1 MLLALYVLVV
11 PSVPSLPNQCQQQ
24 RRRWWETVLLWRA
37 SCANRAIIPA
47 EQCVALFP
55 SDRRPETT
63 ETLAA
68 WQPAHTRCAPPAVI
82 QRVCLTAPLAG
93 CRLRTYNGVQREQRC
108 KTAKYVSEA
117 QRGGIR
123 PGHGNYIC
131 RSGSGWPRRS
141 ETGLLRE
148 LRALRCCSCSGASA
162 PVAPKAVPGLP
173 VSARTSAVSRFRRPV
188 PCARLARSADGA
200 APERRKKKKKEKSKH
215 QHGTPRL
222 SCFRGCSEG

>member
-1 MLLALYVLVV
+1 MLTEPLCSQTMRCPLFTRGRKQRK
-11 PSVPSLPNQCQQQ
+11 PWLPDRLQTRAVRSASSSNGPV
-24 RRRWWETVLLWRA
+24 RRR
-37 SCANRAIIPA
+37 
-47 EQCVALFP
+47 
-55 SDRRPETT
+55 
-63 ETLAA
+63 
-68 WQPAHTRCAPPAVI
+68 
-82 QRVCLTAPLAG
+82 PLAG